1 MILRDLFNTPA
12 AYHVGLSAGP
22 RRERSTGRKR
32 RPWAM
37 PKMQIP
43 KNWMKKTR
51 KTYEVEAPITT
62 TATKVDIAPWK
73 TAEPV

>member
-1 MILRDLFNTPA
+1 
-12 AYHVGLSAGP
+12 
-22 RRERSTGRKR
+22 
-32 RPWAM
+32 M